1 MSRLF
6 DDVSQHI
13 MRYKIDDLMNF
24 IIEKK
29 TTESILLEQFND
41 KIHHYHSK
49 EFYSIND
56 EQYKYLAN
64 QLLFAFFYNSSWEDE
79 SKEYREVYNC
89 LLNKKAI
96 PEKYFDFLIQE
107 KIRVKK
113 SIR

>member
-24 IIEKK
+24 IVEKK

-64 QLLFAFFYNSSWEDE
+64 QLLFAFFINQAG
-79 SKEYREVYNC
+79 KM
-89 LLNKKAI
+89 K
-96 PEKYFDFLIQE
+96 
-107 KIRVKK
+107 VKNIEK
-113 SIR
+113 SIIVF